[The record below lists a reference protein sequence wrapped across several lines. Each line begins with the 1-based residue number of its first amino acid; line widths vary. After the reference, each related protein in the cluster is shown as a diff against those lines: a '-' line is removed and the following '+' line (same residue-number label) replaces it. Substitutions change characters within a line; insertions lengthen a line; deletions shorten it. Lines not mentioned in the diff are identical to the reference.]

1 MLFFFI
7 FITNMQGSNAALK
20 DQKTN
25 EVMSLIKKKKNS
37 NQKLTLTLSIP
48 LLQLANEV
56 SLIVSVITSP
66 MVITENLA

>member
-1 MLFFFI
+1 
-7 FITNMQGSNAALK
+7 MQGSNAALK

-25 EVMSLIKKKKNS
+25 EVVSLIKKKKTQIKN
-37 NQKLTLTLSIP
+37 LLLLCIP

>member
-7 FITNMQGSNAALK
+7 PLTNTQGSDAALQ

-25 EVMSLIKKKKNS
+25 EVMSLIKKKNS
-37 NQKLTLTLSIP
+37 NQKLTLIFSIP

-66 MVITENLA
+66 MVISENLA

>member
-1 MLFFFI
+1 
-7 FITNMQGSNAALK
+7 MQGSNAALK